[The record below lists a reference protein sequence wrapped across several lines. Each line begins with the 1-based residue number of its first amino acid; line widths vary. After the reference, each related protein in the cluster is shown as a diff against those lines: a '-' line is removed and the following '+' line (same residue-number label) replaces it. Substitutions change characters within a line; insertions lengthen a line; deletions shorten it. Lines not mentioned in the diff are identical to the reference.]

1 MLPFPLTKFKF
12 HRRQP
17 SSPTNMKL
25 SLGLVIAMSG
35 CLSGTHG
42 FARPGSKL
50 GRTAHKMVASPVDT
64 EAKKPAFT
72 QVRRLYYNTEAFCR
86 NSFTTHMYHSFFHHK
101 QEEAV
106 GLAASVP
113 GFEGGNM
120 EMRVK
125 MEKMLREAQESITKA
140 IAEIDGG
147 ATFMEDAWVRETG
160 GGGMSRVL
168 ANGKVWEK
176 AGVNLSVV
184 HGTMPQAALAAATE
198 RGANRGGDDVPFFAC
213 GLSCVM
219 HPRNPHCPT
228 MHFNY
233 R

>member
-1 MLPFPLTKFKF
+1 
-12 HRRQP
+12 
-17 SSPTNMKL
+17 MKL
-25 SLGLVIAMSG
+25 SLGLIIAMSG

-50 GRTAHKMVASPVDT
+50 GCTAHQMVASPVDT

-72 QVRRLYYNTEAFCR
+72 QVRRLYYNSEAFCR
-86 NSFTTHMYHSFFHHK
+86 HSFTTHMYHFFFYRK

-106 GLAASVP
+106 GRAAGVP
-113 GFEGGNM
+113 CCEGGNL

-147 ATFMEDAWVRETG
+147 ATFMEDTWVRETG
-160 GGGMSRVL
+160 DGGMLRLL

-176 AGVNLSVV
+176 ACVNLSVV
-184 HGTMPQAALAAATE
+184 HGTMPQAALAAATKVVRTE
-198 RGANRGGDDVPFFAC
+198 E
-213 GLSCVM
+213 VM
-219 HPRNPHCPT
+219 MSRFSPVG
-228 MHFNY
+228 
-233 R
+233 